1 MSNMWTL
8 LRHLLCLNHDY
19 GITAE
24 PGAIFMRCR
33 KCGHRT
39 AGWHVDAEH
48 VDAQPSP
55 PSRNSRDHQPEES
68 ALGLRM
74 SRRAVRDA

>member
-8 LRHLLCLNHDY
+8 VRRLFCLNHDY

-24 PGAIFMRCR
+24 PGTIFMRCR
-33 KCGHRT
+33 RCGHRT
-39 AGWHVDAEH
+39 TGWHVDAEGA
-48 VDAQPSP
+48 DAQ
-55 PSRNSRDHQPEES
+55 RVRRAREVPESLPAQS